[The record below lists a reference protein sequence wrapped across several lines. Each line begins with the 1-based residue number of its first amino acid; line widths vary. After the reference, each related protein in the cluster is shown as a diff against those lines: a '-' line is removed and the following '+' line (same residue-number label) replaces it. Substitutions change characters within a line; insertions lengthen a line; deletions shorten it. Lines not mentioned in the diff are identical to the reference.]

1 MSDNETKPDIAP
13 AASAQV
19 KLPTF
24 SAIDAH
30 TWFRRAE
37 VQFRLKKLTSPTTKA
52 DHVLAALPEELFPRI
67 SEWLFS
73 KGDAAI
79 QYDDLKTY
87 LLQRFT
93 PSATSRVTQLLQLA
107 KQPLGDQRSSDA
119 LLEIKVLARL
129 LSAADGSA
137 RRLDLPRALWL
148 LRLPEHIRAAIP
160 DAEMN
165 EAELQRMAD
174 RLKDSHA
181 AAAQQVNTASLPGEA
196 DIAVITRTPSRP
208 EMPKRQHQGSG
219 RFIDRLYYFHARFGP
234 AARNCKP
241 GCPWPKNV

>member
-1 MSDNETKPDIAP
+1 M
-13 AASAQV
+13 
-19 KLPTF
+19 
-24 SAIDAH
+24 
-30 TWFRRAE
+30 
-37 VQFRLKKLTSPTTKA
+37 
-52 DHVLAALPEELFPRI
+52 
-67 SEWLFS
+67 
-73 KGDAAI
+73 
-79 QYDDLKTY
+79 
-87 LLQRFT
+87 
-93 PSATSRVTQLLQLA
+93 TQLLQLA
-107 KQPLGDQRSSDA
+107 KQPLGDQKPSDA

-137 RRLDLPRALWL
+137 RRLDLLRALWL

-160 DAEMN
+160 YAEEMN

-181 AAAQQVNTASLPGEA
+181 AAAQQVNTASLPGKA
-196 DIAVITRTPSRP
+196 DIAMITRTPSRP

-219 RFIDRLYYFHARFGP
+219 RFIDRPCYFHARFGP